1 MSDDTKE
8 KSGED
13 TQFAKLVTEIVKHIA
28 LSLRNV
34 RSYPAGHPFV
44 IKSMSETHELLIQ
57 ALEGK
62 NELVMVLFENTLMIE
77 GYKVDRAT
85 VPAVHGLSKDLA
97 RTDVRSITFSPAV
110 RPEDLQGLF
119 QVLAMDKLHLQEAG
133 GALEAF
139 RDADVKGVGLNE
151 VEYGIVSRKG
161 GGTGS
166 GLASETFDW
175 ESFMQSLSVDGPSL
189 SASPEM
195 IAELVLSEN
204 TGVGGPG
211 GGVGGGL
218 GGPGAGVAG
227 GVAGAGVA
235 GGGGVAGP
243 GGGVAGGG
251 GTDGAIAFANVQR
264 IVSKMLTLYGDDKK
278 KEFTKWFAKFV
289 AGVKPAIEAKLEDR
303 ETFESKMA
311 EMIRNN
317 LQTLS
322 DSEIIDVMMEMAAK
336 KGGKKEEDVAK
347 EARAFLDALS
357 IQEDR
362 KDDLLEKLQGRL
374 LAGDS
379 GEGTVRIVEE
389 DAIVTSKDSLEKL
402 RRKASGTLGRRDIDL
417 LIEPFMKTLDDSSPE
432 VRKKGAES
440 LGEMLLGLIDKE
452 KFLLAEKSIKILRG
466 KMEHEESFEV
476 YQAYVSVLEKIAR
489 KMREAGRTDIAE
501 KIQATFTDQISS
513 EEKRKRAV
521 QALGNVGGTDAL
533 ISLLSALW
541 ESGIYKE
548 VRDAIVNMGKEA
560 MPLVMEIF
568 REAEDKLL
576 RRRMI
581 DLITNIG
588 ADAIPHLVE
597 AAHDQSLFIRRDVA
611 TILSQFEDPRAIEV
625 LEMLSKDRELLIRE
639 IALEGIARTKG
650 PEAERILIESL
661 GDPVIKVRDKAIKL
675 LAKIPSEKGALALC
689 DMALQSEDEDLQK
702 AVCVSLGQMGHVAAV
717 EGLTKLVEETAFMG
731 KLKHPDPVRI
741 NALFALAKIGGD
753 AARPVVE
760 KAVDDKSRSVQIAAQ
775 SALKRI
781 KTDVQAGNG

>member
-1 MSDDTKE
+1 MFDDTRE

-13 TQFAKLVTEIVKHIA
+13 PEFARLVKEIVKHLA
-28 LSLRNV
+28 RSLRNV

-44 IKSMSETHELLIQ
+44 IKSTSETHELLIQ
-57 ALEGK
+57 ALEGRK
-62 NELVMVLFENTLMIE
+62 ELVMVLFENTLMIE
-77 GYKVDRAT
+77 GYKVDKVS
-85 VPAVHGLSKDLA
+85 VPAVQGLSRDLA
-97 RTDVRSITFSPAV
+97 RTDIRSISFSPAV
-110 RPEDLQGLF
+110 RPIDLQGLF
-119 QVLAMDKLHLQEAG
+119 QVLAMDKLRLQEAG
-133 GALEAF
+133 GATEAF

-161 GGTGS
+161 GDTGPGFGS
-166 GLASETFDW
+166 GTFDW
-175 ESFMQSLSVDGPSL
+175 DSFMQSLSVDGPSVWG
-189 SASPEM
+189 SPEM
-195 IAELVLSEN
+195 IAELVLS
-204 TGVGGPG
+204 GKAGAG
-211 GGVGGGL
+211 GGVGGGE
-218 GGPGAGVAG
+218 AG
-227 GVAGAGVA
+227 GA
-235 GGGGVAGP
+235 GGGV
-243 GGGVAGGG
+243 GG
-251 GTDGAIAFANVQR
+251 GTDGEIAFTNMQKV
-264 IVSKMLTLYGDDKK
+264 VSKMLSLYGDDRRKD
-278 KEFTKWFAKFV
+278 FTKWFAKFV
-289 AGVKPAIEAKLEDR
+289 AGVKPAIEAKLEDKK
-303 ETFESKMA
+303 TFESKMA

-322 DSEIIDVMMEMAAK
+322 DSEIIDLMMEMAAK
-336 KGGKKEEDVAK
+336 KGATESEDVVK

-402 RRKASGTLGRRDIDL
+402 KQKASGTLGRRDIDL
-417 LIEPFMKTLDDSSPE
+417 MIEPFMKTLDDSLPD
-432 VRKKGAES
+432 VRKRGAES

-466 KMEHEESFEV
+466 KMDKEDSFEV
-476 YQAYVSVLEKIAR
+476 YLAYVSVLEKIAR

-501 KIQATFTDQISS
+501 KIQATFTEQISS
-513 EEKRKRAV
+513 EQKRKRAV
-521 QALGNVGGTDAL
+521 QALGKVGGTDAL

-588 ADAIPHLVE
+588 ADAMPHLVE
-597 AAHDQSLFIRRDVA
+597 AARDESWFIRRDVA
-611 TILSQFEDPRAIEV
+611 TILSEFEDPRAIEV
-625 LEMLSKDRELLIRE
+625 LEMLSKDKELLTRE
-639 IALEGIARTKG
+639 IALEGIARTKD
-650 PEAERILIESL
+650 PEAERILIEAL
-661 GDPVIKVRDKAIKL
+661 GDPVTKVRDTVIKL
-675 LAKIPSEKGALALC
+675 LAKVPGEKGALALC
-689 DMALQSEDEDLQK
+689 DMALQLEDEDLQK
-702 AVCVSLGQMGHVAAV
+702 TICGSLRQMGHVAAV
-717 EGLTKLVEETAFMG
+717 EGLTKLIEETAFMG
-731 KLKHPDPVRI
+731 RPKYPDAVRV

-753 AARPVVE
+753 AARSVVE

-775 SALKRI
+775 SALRRM
-781 KTDVQAGNG
+781 KTDDQAGNG